1 MRDIPYDVWLCIAQF
16 IPRNELLRLYGVD
29 RTLFDIVM
37 NERYRETR
45 IYHLGDEMTRQCLVG
60 LGCAVYFNFCPS
72 HVTHVLVAFQTLQDA
87 SVPSIF
93 VPIYLG
99 SHSLFMGRRRA

>member
-1 MRDIPYDVWLCIAQF
+1 MRDIPYDVWLCITQF

-29 RTLFDIVM
+29 CTLFDIVM

-60 LGCAVYFNFCPS
+60 LGCAVHFNLCPL
-72 HVTHVLVAFQTLQDA
+72 HVTDVLAAFQALQDA
-87 SVPSIF
+87 SVPSTFDLIS
-93 VPIYLG
+93 LE